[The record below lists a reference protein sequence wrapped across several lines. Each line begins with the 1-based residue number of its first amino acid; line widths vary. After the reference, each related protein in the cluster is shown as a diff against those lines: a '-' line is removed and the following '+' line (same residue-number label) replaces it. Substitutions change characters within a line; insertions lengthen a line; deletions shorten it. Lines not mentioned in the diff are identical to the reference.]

1 MNLILILELK
11 SAAIEIR
18 LSLDVFNS
26 MLSRYKKVSVNLVIR
41 PLKFSMW
48 RQKKKKKKNLNW
60 PMENNL
66 IYQHMHY
73 VNPQREES
81 KR

>member
-11 SAAIEIR
+11 NAAIEIK

-41 PLKFSMW
+41 PLKFSSVKTE
-48 RQKKKKKKNLNW
+48 KKKQKLNW